1 MRNRTVKQTLTQAMF
16 IGLLGLVFQPVSAQ
30 QDPVQVQILPQTN
43 IQVSASALDQ
53 GDVVL
58 VTLTTT
64 KAITPS
70 LLWRDKEIPLAS
82 NTEKT
87 KWFGFLEAS
96 LGAHPGKNKA
106 LVRLTIGS
114 QVKTSE
120 MEILIQAKDY
130 GLRNLTLPKEL
141 VDLDGPTLERVQ
153 KESSVVAGVWSRPLA
168 EQLWQGPF
176 IRPVSGEISEIFGVK
191 SIFNNQPRSPHSGVD
206 LRGEKGTPILAVNR
220 GRVVLIADHFF
231 TGNTVLIDHGGGIQS
246 MYFHMDRVGVESGQ
260 TIAKGDVIGWVGAT
274 GRATGPHLHFGVRVN
289 GTTVDPL
296 HFIQLSE
303 QIAEP

>member
-1 MRNRTVKQTLTQAMF
+1 MRNRTVKQTLTRVMF

-64 KAITPS
+64 REITPS
-70 LLWRDKEIPLAS
+70 LLWRDKEIPLAY
-82 NTEKT
+82 NAEKT

-106 LVRLTIGS
+106 LVRLTTGS

-141 VDLDGPTLERVQ
+141 DELDGPTLERVQ

-168 EQLWQGPF
+168 QQLWQGPF
-176 IRPVSGEISEIFGVK
+176 IRPVSGEISGIFGVK
-191 SIFNNQPRSPHSGVD
+191 SIINNRPRSPHSGVD
-206 LRGEKGTPILAVNR
+206 LRGEIGTPILAVNC

-289 GTTVDPL
+289 HTAVDPL

-303 QIAEP
+303 QIAEF